1 MGLQQREVT
10 GSVTVADGG
19 GSITVDGSVT
29 ANPAEVTLTTISGV
43 CDSSGANTLVAA
55 PAAGN
60 HHVLYAFQFAGKEA
74 PTTLQNVLLKSDTTE
89 LWNVPITEIGSGLL
103 VFLPPGQELHWDS
116 ATAIVADLA
125 EAKDVAYVLRY
136 KTIAD

>member
-29 ANPAEVTLTTISGV
+29 ATPAEVTLTTISGV